1 MKPETMMDHTASDLP
16 DTPSPNGGA
25 PNGKAGDPTA
35 DPNAERRRAM
45 RAMAMASRDMLE
57 TAWEALESPP
67 AWTWLRKPECGLVMV
82 RGRTGGDGSP
92 FNLGEAS
99 VTRCAVTLD
108 AGATGDGVAG
118 GGVTGSGATGFAWI
132 MGRDGEKARLAA
144 LFDALW
150 QMPDRRDLVERTV
163 IAPALAAL
171 AAADERL
178 AEETT
183 ATKVDFFTLARGED
197 EEL

>member
-16 DTPSPNGGA
+16 ETPSPNGEA
-25 PNGKAGDPTA
+25 TTQTA

-45 RAMAMASRDMLE
+45 RAMAMASRDMLAA
-57 TAWEALESPP
+57 AWEALESPP

-108 AGATGDGVAG
+108 DGATG
-118 GGVTGSGATGFAWI
+118 GGVTGGGVTGGAATGFAWI

-163 IAPALAAL
+163 IAPALKAL
-171 AAADERL
+171 AAEDERL
-178 AEETT
+178 AEETA

>member
-1 MKPETMMDHTASDLP
+1 MADTRLPEDA
-16 DTPSPNGGA
+16 N
-25 PNGKAGDPTA
+25 A
-35 DPNAERRRAM
+35 DRRRAM

-57 TAWEALESPP
+57 TAWNGMESPP
-67 AWTWLRKPECGLVMV
+67 DWTWLRKPESGLVML

-99 VTRCAVTLD
+99 VTRCAVTLE
-108 AGATGDGVAG
+108 G
-118 GGVTGSGATGFAWI
+118 GMTGFAWV

-150 QMPDRRDLVERTV
+150 QTPDQRDLIERTV
-163 IAPALAAL
+163 VTPALQAL
-171 AAADERL
+171 ADQDDRL
-178 AEETT
+178 AEQTA
-183 ATKVDFFTLARGED
+183 ATKVDFFTMVRGED

>member
-16 DTPSPNGGA
+16 ETPSPNGGA
-25 PNGKAGDPTA
+25 PNGGA
-35 DPNAERRRAM
+35 DPNAAPNSERRRAM

-67 AWTWLRKPECGLVMV
+67 AWTWLRRPECGLVMV

-108 AGATGDGVAG
+108 DGATGDGVAG
-118 GGVTGSGATGFAWI
+118 GGATGFAWI

-163 IAPALAAL
+163 IAPALEAL
-171 AAADERL
+171 ATADERL
-178 AEETT
+178 AEETA